1 MHFHPQR
8 GGDRALGIPQRS
20 RRTNAAGAPEARS
33 DLRRMGRAK
42 RNPSS
47 RLCPG
52 VAVMGFASLYPSYGE
67 KVAKSS
73 APVSISLALLRRP
86 ALRPSRDRKRVVKGM
101 MVSVRVDMG

>member
-73 APVSISLALLRRP
+73 RSAERRVGK
-86 ALRPSRDRKRVVKGM
+86 S
-101 MVSVRVDMG
+101 VSVRVELGGGRIIKKKNKQKTPK